1 MDVRHKVFA
10 AIAASLATVG
20 AYAQNEPAPTE
31 VRTRSDVVVAEALPE
46 LQPALP
52 PSTLDLERR
61 SPRIDIDVSDAP
73 NGRVDAPSNDR
84 RYNPRTKTEW
94 TWQTPQRGHNATGLW
109 PMPGTGGQP
118 GTLQ

>member
-1 MDVRHKVFA
+1 MSLQYRMYAILLFA
-10 AIAASLATVG
+10 AATAA

-31 VRTRSDVVVAEALPE
+31 VRTRSDIVVAEALPD

-52 PSTLDLERR
+52 PAGLDLERR
-61 SPRIDIDVSDAP
+61 NPRVEVDVSDAP
-73 NGRVDAPSNDR
+73 NGRVDPPSNDR

-94 TWQTPQRGHNATGLW
+94 TWQTPQRGNSATGMW